1 MIKMV
6 RKCRLKMFLPEKMLM
21 EPRLLKNIIP
31 VMQEKLEILITQML
45 L

>member
-21 EPRLLKNIIP
+21 EPRMLNIIIP
-31 VMQEKLEILITQML
+31 VMQEKLEMTMTQML